1 MLPTLWI
8 HYGDEM
14 VALLT
19 EDPFVPGTWWSARR
33 DQARSRTVAG
43 LGASRG
49 MRPPLSDP
57 AAKKSSR
64 VMSKSAG
71 ANILGTASGRP
82 GSEPAAE

>member
-43 LGASRG
+43 LGRIPRNAPPTVRSRG
-49 MRPPLSDP
+49 KEVEPGDV
-57 AAKKSSR
+57 KKR
-64 VMSKSAG
+64 
-71 ANILGTASGRP
+71 GR
-82 GSEPAAE
+82 